1 MTLNLT
7 LYTFKAS
14 LWGAAPRLTINELN
28 ISNVKQI
35 EIDISNARNFSP
47 SYLHINPK
55 HTVPALEIDEDGSK
69 KYSNDTTSVI
79 HYLNEITGSKLSIPE
94 KKAEIDKFIREMHE
108 EADIGNILFLTSGS
122 KQESEVKKIG

>member
-7 LYTFKAS
+7 LYTFKVS

-47 SYLHINPK
+47 SYLHFNPK

-69 KYSNDTTSVI
+69 KYLNNTTSVI
-79 HYLNEITGSKLSIPE
+79 HYLNEITGRKLSIPE
-94 KKAEIDKFIREMHE
+94 KKAEIDEFIREMHE
-108 EADIGNILFLTSGS
+108 EADIGNIFL
-122 KQESEVKKIG
+122 